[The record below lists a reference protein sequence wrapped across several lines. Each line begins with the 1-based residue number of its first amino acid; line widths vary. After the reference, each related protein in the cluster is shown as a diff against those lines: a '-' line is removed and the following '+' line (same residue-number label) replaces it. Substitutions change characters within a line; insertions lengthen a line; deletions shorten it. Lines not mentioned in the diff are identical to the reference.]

1 MSTDIGKWLKEV
13 ADIEGVEGVFI
24 VSNRGQMIAHTGLK
38 IESNRIESIANRIL
52 KIEGVFHQK
61 AKSLKEIELVGSG
74 YRIIGMMK
82 ENFTILTYCKS
93 EKVLPLIRMTLNV
106 VLAHLLND
114 KKFVKFIS
122 KHPVKKTLLL
132 EKSALDEYETKL
144 ISKLQ

>member
-1 MSTDIGKWLKEV
+1 MSTDISKWLKEV
-13 ADIEGVEGVFI
+13 ADIEGVDGVFI

-38 IESNRIESIANRIL
+38 IESNKIESIANRVL
-52 KIEGVFHQK
+52 RIEGAFDKQGM
-61 AKSLKEIELVGSG
+61 ALKEIELVGPD

-82 ENFTILTYCKS
+82 ENFTILTYCRS

-106 VLAHLLND
+106 VLAHLLED
-114 KKFVKFIS
+114 KKFMKFIS

-132 EKSALDEYETKL
+132 EKSSLDDAETKL

>member
-1 MSTDIGKWLKEV
+1 MSNDISKWLKEV
-13 ADIEGVEGVFI
+13 ADIEGVDGVFI

-38 IESNRIESIANRIL
+38 IESNKIESIANRVL
-52 KIEGVFHQK
+52 RIEGAFDKQGM
-61 AKSLKEIELVGSG
+61 ALKEIELVGPD

-106 VLAHLLND
+106 VLAHLLED
-114 KKFVKFIS
+114 KKFMKFIS

-132 EKSALDEYETKL
+132 EKSSLDETETKL

>member
-1 MSTDIGKWLKEV
+1 MSTEIGKWLKEV
-13 ADIEGVEGVFI
+13 AEIDGVDGVFI

-38 IESNRIESIANRIL
+38 IESNKIESIANRVL
-52 KIEGVFHQK
+52 RVEGAFQK
-61 AKSLKEIELVGSG
+61 QSRSIKEIELVGPD

-82 ENFTILTYCKS
+82 ENFTILTYCRS

-106 VLAHLLND
+106 VLAHLLED
-114 KKFVKFIS
+114 KKFMKFIS

-132 EKSALDEYETKL
+132 EKSPLDDSETKL